1 MSNATPYR
9 VVIGTTGPGLRL
21 EGLYT
26 LEAAYQASKSLDAW
40 AYMLARDTDAVA
52 ISIPP
57 GGVPQPEA
65 AADAVDLRELVLWFQ
80 AHEHAPA
87 RGVLAVLQR
96 VGPFLAAE
104 VAAMHRR
111 GDARPSDAVL
121 DLCEALA
128 GLKS

>member
-26 LEAAYQASKSLDAW
+26 LEAAYQASKSLRAV
-40 AYMLARDTDAVA
+40 YMLVRDTGAVA

-57 GGVPQPEA
+57 DGVPQPEA
-65 AADAVDLRELVLWFQ
+65 AADAVDLRELVLWYQ